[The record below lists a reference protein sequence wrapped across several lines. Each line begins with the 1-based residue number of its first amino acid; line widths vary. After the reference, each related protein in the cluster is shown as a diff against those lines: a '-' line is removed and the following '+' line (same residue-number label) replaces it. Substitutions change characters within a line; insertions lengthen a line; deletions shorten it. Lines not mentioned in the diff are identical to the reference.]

1 MDYQNDMKMA
11 LPFTLRPTNISALPP
26 TKALDYTSLM
36 NTNRG
41 QLHTEMT
48 KTIEQLAG
56 WLGVLEGGLTSI
68 IDERPNDII
77 EEEEPIPVIEGQ
89 REGNQ
94 VLSSSNVEETL
105 F

>member
-1 MDYQNDMKMA
+1 MDYQNDMKIMS
-11 LPFTLRPTNISALPP
+11 PFTLRPTNISALPP

-56 WLGVLEGGLTSI
+56 WLGVLEGGLTSM

-77 EEEEPIPVIEGQ
+77 EEEEPIPAIEGQ
-89 REGNQ
+89 LEGNQ
-94 VLSSSNVEETL
+94 VLGYNNVEETL